1 METLADQGASIIP
14 FTLPIDDVL
23 DLFDHHRLAGA
34 ALGYASITEDDRSK
48 LDSGFREAAEKGLRL
63 SAIELLAAMI
73 CDRDISA
80 LQRWLEDAATGP
92 MSSFA
97 RGIRRDI
104 DAVKAALTLPWSTG
118 PVEGKINKLKLIKRS
133 MYGRAGM
140 DLLRSRMMAT

>member
-1 METLADQGASIIP
+1 
-14 FTLPIDDVL
+14 
-23 DLFDHHRLAGA
+23 
-34 ALGYASITEDDRSK
+34 
-48 LDSGFREAAEKGLRL
+48 
-63 SAIELLAAMI
+63 MI